1 MKKNMTA
8 VGAILSAGLASVCC
22 VGPLALGALGLG
34 GVGFAIGLE
43 KYRPYFLA
51 VTAIFLGVGFYQAYF
66 RRGEICADGSCK
78 VGSGS
83 SSVKRALW
91 VLVVATA
98 GVATF
103 PSWASLLIRHAPHA
117 ANANAETIKLAVS
130 GMDCAAC
137 TVGIEKSLKKV
148 PGVQDASIDFARGEA
163 TVYAEKGRVAVR
175 DLIQAIRTAGP
186 YSAEVEKVN

>member
-1 MKKNMTA
+1 MKKNISA
-8 VGAILSAGLASVCC
+8 VGAIISAALASACC

-51 VTAIFLGVGFYQAYF
+51 VTAIFLAVGFYQVYF
-66 RRGEICADGSCK
+66 RREVCADGSCK

-83 SSVKRALW
+83 SAVKRGLW
-91 VLVVATA
+91 VLVAAAA

-103 PSWASLLIRHAPHA
+103 PSWAPLLVRHAPQA
-117 ANANAETIKLAVS
+117 ASANAETIKLAVS

-148 PGVQDASIDFARGEA
+148 PGVQDASIDFGRGEA
-163 TVYAEKGRVAVR
+163 TVYAEKGRVASA
-175 DLIQAIRTAGP
+175 DLIQAIRSAGP
-186 YSAEVEKVN
+186 YSAQVEKVN

>member
-1 MKKNMTA
+1 MKKNISA
-8 VGAILSAGLASVCC
+8 AGAIISAGLASICC
-22 VGPLALGALGLG
+22 VGPLLLGALGLG

-51 VTAIFLGVGFYQAYF
+51 ATAIFLAVGFYQAYF
-66 RRGEICADGSCK
+66 RLGEICADGGCK

-91 VLVVATA
+91 VLVAAAA
-98 GVATF
+98 GVAAF
-103 PSWASLLIRHAPHA
+103 PSWAPLLTRHAPHA
-117 ANANAETIKLAVS
+117 AGANAETIRLAVS

-148 PGVQDASIDFARGEA
+148 PGVQEASIDFGRGEA
-163 TVYAEKGRVAVR
+163 TVYAEKGRVAAA
-175 DLIQAIRTAGP
+175 DLIQ
-186 YSAEVEKVN
+186 